1 VPERHFACAV
11 EDLSPGSSMLV
22 EGTEPPVAL
31 HRAESG
37 EFFATADSCTHEE
50 FSLSEDGEIEGT
62 ELVCPLHMARFD
74 LPTGAPLCLPATIAL
89 ATYGVEVEDGN
100 AYVVVHAPLQVVE

>member
-1 VPERHFACAV
+1 MAERHFACAV
-11 EDLSPGSSMLV
+11 EDLETGASILV

-37 EFFATADSCTHEE
+37 EFFATADTCTHEE

-62 ELVCPLHMARFD
+62 EVVCPLHMARFD

-89 ATYGVEVEDGN
+89 ATYQVEVEDDKVFVLVG
-100 AYVVVHAPLQVVE
+100 